1 MKPFLSFLKK
11 YKSIALLACAVLL
24 VGFLTYFTLP
34 AVNESVTDNSAVEDQ
49 KAASP
54 FFESVVVSE
63 PLKSKGLAIQD
74 EEATVTLLNEH
85 AKIKDVSGVIGERK
99 GEGRIAIVI
108 DDLGM
113 NIKQSQ
119 RAINFDAPLTLAFL
133 PYAKRTKEFMDM
145 AALKNHD
152 IIIHMPMEPMSETV
166 NAGDNVLR
174 ADMSAD
180 EIKASLD
187 KSLAGLAHYDG
198 LNNHMGSKFT
208 QDKEALSTV
217 MAYLKQRNMY
227 FLDSRTIGNSQGEIA
242 AQEMGVPSLSRDVF
256 LDHEESSDFVK
267 RALSKL
273 EKIANENGQAIAIGH
288 PKKITLDVLEAWI
301 PDAKARGFE
310 IVTVSDLL
318 QETN

>member
-1 MKPFLSFLKK
+1 MERFLLPLKK
-11 YKSIALLACAVLL
+11 YKSFIILACAVLL
-24 VGFLTYFTLP
+24 VAFMTYFLLP
-34 AVNESVTDNSAVEDQ
+34 AVDEFATNQNAATEQ

-54 FFESVVVSE
+54 FFESVIMSE

-74 EEATVTLLNEH
+74 EEATSTLLNEH
-85 AKIKDVSGVIGERK
+85 AKIKDVAGVVGERK

-119 RAINFDAPLTLAFL
+119 RAIDFDAPLTLAFL
-133 PYAKRTKEFMDM
+133 PYAKRSREFMNE
-145 AALKNHD
+145 AALKSHD

-166 NAGDNVLR
+166 NAGENVLR
-174 ADMSAD
+174 SNMSAE
-180 EIKASLD
+180 EIKATLD
-187 KSLAGLAHYDG
+187 ESLAGLPHFDG

-208 QDKEALSTV
+208 QDREALSTV
-217 MAYLKQRNMY
+217 MTYLKARNVY
-227 FLDSRTIGNSQGEIA
+227 FLDSRTIGNSQGQVV
-242 AQEMGVPSLSRDVF
+242 AQEVGVPTLSRDVF

-273 EKIANENGQAIAIGH
+273 EKIANEKGQAIAIGH
-288 PKKITLDVLEAWI
+288 PKEVTLDVLEKWI
-301 PDAKARGFE
+301 PDAKSRGFE

-318 QETN
+318 KETN